1 MSRAS
6 SPSVTVFS
14 ADDLQRN
21 RDEIAAGRLW
31 QFPGG
36 VHPPQRKTLANQRP
50 IERIAVP
57 ERLYVPLKQHIGQP
71 GELLVQAGEHVLKGQ
86 PLTAPGPNSG
96 LVVHAPSSGRVQ
108 AITDHPSAHPSAL
121 PVSTVIIETDG
132 EDRWHERTQFD
143 DYRHAS
149 SVELLAHIAA
159 SGIAGLGGAAFPTA
173 QKLSSAHDLEYLII
187 NGVEC
192 EPYIVSD
199 DRLMREYAD
208 DIVGGIK
215 ILQHISGIEQVLI
228 AIEDNKPEAVHAMQ
242 NACSDDPQL
251 SVRVVPTIYPSGGER
266 QLIQILTNRQV
277 PANQLPKD
285 IGILM
290 QNVGTAYAVQRAV
303 VHGEP
308 LIERVV
314 TLTGEALAHPG
325 TVWAPLGTSVE
336 DLLKFAGYTPH
347 KQARIIMGGPMMG
360 FTLPRLDVPVVKG
373 SNCILAPAKKEL
385 PNATDEMPCIRCGAC
400 SDVCPVSLL
409 PQQLYW
415 FARDNDYDNLRHYNL
430 ADCIECGACA
440 YVCPSEIPL
449 VHYYRQAKAEMRE
462 QYIEKQKAE
471 IAKDRFE
478 ARKLRLEREKQERL
492 EKHRRAAEAR
502 EQALAQRESAAAQA
516 ASQESQLDAA
526 RSPNEANAAETAGD
540 DDKQDKI
547 KAAIARAKAKKA
559 AQATGEPTPTAA
571 SSDTGTDDK
580 QDRVKA
586 AIARAKAKKTAQ
598 AAAAQKPA
606 PTEPLPPTAADGN
619 RSRTTTG
626 DIAEDDKQARI
637 KAAIER
643 AKAKKAAQVQAIKA
657 SEHEEARPDSKP
669 EASIDSSKSAD
680 AASDDPQGK
689 HS

>member
-1 MSRAS
+1 MSS
-6 SPSVTVFS
+6 TSNPSVTFFS

-50 IERIAVP
+50 IDRVAVP
-57 ERLYVPLKQHIGQP
+57 ARLYVPVKQHIGQP
-71 GELLVQAGEHVLKGQ
+71 GELLVHPGDPVLKGQ
-86 PLTAPGPNSG
+86 PLTAPGPNAG
-96 LVVHAPSSGRVQ
+96 LVVHAPSSGRVH
-108 AITDHPSAHPSAL
+108 AITEHPSAHPSAL
-121 PVSTVIIETDG
+121 PVATIIIDTDG
-132 EDRWHERTQFD
+132 EDRWCERSTFD
-143 DYRHAS
+143 DYRQAS

-159 SGIAGLGGAAFPTA
+159 SGIAGMGGAAFPTA
-173 QKLSSAHDLEYLII
+173 QKLSSAHEQEYLII

-199 DRLMREYAD
+199 DRLMREYAEE
-208 DIVGGIK
+208 IVRGIK

-242 NACSDDPQL
+242 NACGGDSQL

-277 PANQLPKD
+277 PANGLPKD

-314 TLTGEALAHPG
+314 TLTGEALQRPG
-325 TVWAPLGTSVE
+325 TVWAPVGTSVE
-336 DLLKFAGYTPH
+336 DLLEFAGYTPYKH
-347 KQARIIMGGPMMG
+347 ARIIMGGPMMG

-385 PNATDEMPCIRCGAC
+385 PAATDEMPCIRCGAC
-400 SDVCPVSLL
+400 SDVCPASLL

-478 ARKLRLEREKQERL
+478 ARKLRLEREKEERL

-502 EQALAQRESAAAQA
+502 EQALAKREAAAQA
-516 ASQESQLDAA
+516 AAKESQLDAA
-526 RSPNEANAAETAGD
+526 RTPSDPDDGNASG
-540 DDKQDKI
+540 DDKQDK
-547 KAAIARAKAKKA
+547 
-559 AQATGEPTPTAA
+559 
-571 SSDTGTDDK
+571 
-580 QDRVKA
+580 VKA
-586 AIARAKAKKTAQ
+586 AIARAKARKAAQ
-598 AAAAQKPA
+598 AAAASKPA

-619 RSRTTTG
+619 RSRATAG
-626 DIAEDDKQARI
+626 PIAEDDKQARI

-643 AKAKKAAQVQAIKA
+643 AKAKKAAQAQAIKA
-657 SEHEEARPDSKP
+657 SEHEEARPASKP
-669 EASIDSSKSAD
+669 EASVDSSNSAD
-680 AASDDPQGK
+680 AADDDPKQGK
-689 HS
+689 GS

>member
-1 MSRAS
+1 MSSTS
-6 SPSVTVFS
+6 SPSVTFFS
-14 ADDLQRN
+14 ADDLERN
-21 RDEIAAGRLW
+21 RNEIAAGRLW

-50 IERIAVP
+50 IERIAIP
-57 ERLYVPLKQHIGQP
+57 KRLYVPVKQHIGQP
-71 GELLVQAGEHVLKGQ
+71 GELLVQAGDQVLKGQ
-86 PLTAPGPNSG
+86 PLTAPGPNAG
-96 LVVHAPSSGRVQ
+96 LVIHAPSSGHVH

-121 PVSTVIIETDG
+121 PVATIIIDTDG
-132 EDRWHERTQFD
+132 EERWCERTSFA
-143 DYRHAS
+143 DYRQAS
-149 SVELLAHIAA
+149 AVELLAHIAA
-159 SGIAGLGGAAFPTA
+159 SGIAGMGGAAFPTA
-173 QKLSSAHDLEYLII
+173 QKLSSAHDLDYLII

-199 DRLMREYAD
+199 DRLMREHAE
-208 DIVGGIK
+208 DIVCGIK
-215 ILQHISGIEQVLI
+215 ILQHISGIEQILI
-228 AIEDNKPEAVHAMQ
+228 AIEDNKPEAIHAMQ
-242 NACSDDPQL
+242 NACSHDSQL

-266 QLIQILTNRQV
+266 QLIQLLTNRQV
-277 PANQLPKD
+277 PTNQLPKD

-303 VHGEP
+303 AHGEP

-314 TLTGEALAHPG
+314 TLTGEALERPG

-336 DLLKFAGYTPH
+336 DLLNFAGYTPTKH
-347 KQARIIMGGPMMG
+347 ARIIMGGPMMG

-385 PNATDEMPCIRCGAC
+385 PAATDEMPCIRCGAC

-516 ASQESQLDAA
+516 AAQESQLDAA
-526 RSPNEANAAETAGD
+526 RSTNETNAGTAGG
-540 DDKQDKI
+540 DDKQDKV

-559 AQATGEPTPTAA
+559 AQAVGE
-571 SSDTGTDDK
+571 
-580 QDRVKA
+580 
-586 AIARAKAKKTAQ
+586 Q
-598 AAAAQKPA
+598 APATQKPA
-606 PTEPLPPTAADGN
+606 PAEPLPPTAADGN
-619 RSRTTTG
+619 RSRATG
-626 DIAEDDKQARI
+626 GSIAEEDKQARI

-643 AKAKKAAQVQAIKA
+643 AKAKKAAQAQAIKA
-657 SEHEEARPDSKP
+657 SEHEEARPASKP

-680 AASDDPQGK
+680 AADDDPQGK